1 MRIFIA
7 ITFILCLAFS
17 SCKQADTRK
26 NNKNGNVGTVR
37 EFFSNGYLKAEITVK
52 DNRRHGIT
60 KNYSSKGKLLSKVNY
75 VNGKKD
81 GKTTNYYTNGNIH
94 STIIYKNGVREGD
107 AVWYYKNSK
116 PYSINPFINNKLSG
130 VQKKYYESG
139 KIQAEIPYKD
149 GQPGTGLKEY
159 TPEGRLLTN
168 YPKILIQEV
177 NQIAT
182 SDRFILK
189 IYLSKRTGNVQF
201 YIDDLDA
208 GKYLK
213 KHMYEIPAENGVAKK
228 VYEVPRGY
236 VKFQKIN
243 IIASV
248 KTGLGNTYI
257 TQRSYNLA
265 IQH

>member
-1 MRIFIA
+1 MRRFIVF
-7 ITFILCLAFS
+7 TFILCLAFS
-17 SCKQADTRK
+17 SCMQTDTGGKDK
-26 NNKNGNVGTVR
+26 NSNVRIVR
-37 EFFSNGYLKAEITVK
+37 EYFSNGYLKAEISVV
-52 DNRRHGIT
+52 DNKRHGIT
-60 KNYSSKGKLLSKVNY
+60 KNFSSKGKLLSKVNY
-75 VNGKKD
+75 VNGRKD
-81 GKTTNYYTNGNIH
+81 GKTTNYYTDGSVH
-94 STIIYKNGVREGD
+94 STIMYKNGIREGN
-107 AVWYYKNSK
+107 AIWYYKNGK
-116 PYSINPFINNKLSG
+116 PYSINPYVNNELNG

-139 KIQAEIPYKD
+139 KIQAEVPYKD

-159 TPEGRLLTN
+159 TPEGKLLTN
-168 YPKILIQEV
+168 YPGIIIQEI

-189 IYLSKRTGNVQF
+189 IYLSRGSGKVQF
-201 YIDDLDA
+201 YLDDLDA

-213 KHMYEIPAENGVAKK
+213 KHMYEIPTENGVAKK
-228 VYEVPRGY
+228 VYEVPSGY

-248 KTGLGNTYI
+248 KTVLGNTYI

>member
-1 MRIFIA
+1 MRRFTA
-7 ITFILCLAFS
+7 ITFIFCLAFY
-17 SCKQADTRK
+17 SCTQEGNRGND
-26 NNKNGNVGTVR
+26 KNGNVRIVR
-37 EFFSNGYLKAEITVK
+37 EFFSNGYLKSEISVK

-75 VNGKKD
+75 VNGKKE
-81 GKTTNYYTNGNIH
+81 GKTTNYYTNGKVH
-94 STIIYKNGVREGD
+94 STIMYKNGIREGN
-107 AVWYYKNSK
+107 AIWYYKNGK
-116 PYSINPFINNKLSG
+116 PYSINPYINNELNG
-130 VQKKYYESG
+130 IQKKYYESG

-159 TPEGRLLTN
+159 TPEGKLLTD
-168 YPKILIQEV
+168 YPKIIIQEV

-182 SDRFILK
+182 SNRFILK
-189 IYLSKRTGNVQF
+189 IYLSRRSGNVQF
-201 YIDDLDA
+201 YLDELDA

-213 KHMYEIPAENGVAKK
+213 KYMYEIPTEKGVATK